1 VSFFKEGRKGM
12 MIKKYE
18 NFFCYDIFYFLLIF
32 LLVAGAS
39 YQNIA
44 IAQTANQ
51 QLSSNSTE
59 PFSLVF
65 SLDPAGKATV
75 DDAFQQGNLLAIIYG
90 KFNLKVFD
98 LDSNQTV
105 YEISDPD
112 SLFGQLYLLENYLI
126 YLKESGQNYET
137 ICVNLSTEE
146 PEIIIFP
153 GMVRQ
158 VTDDGHLII
167 FDHGI
172 YQVID
177 LEVGLVLFELEVS
190 KGGGEIFCVDDVIIF
205 PFDDSRG
212 HNAGYKAVS
221 TNGEVKFTLDEI
233 FNEVRIFLPEHHS
246 KISTFPIPI
255 LICRNYHDQNNKEW
269 FLEFINKEGQI
280 IASYSPA
287 DLGIEYSYGFLG
299 PSPIL
304 VWDENQDHFLL
315 KIRYYKQGEPD
326 RYYYILTDLSG
337 NIVKIFDE
345 TEVCDGGF
353 DLQGNILLFSL
364 EGLSQGRLKYYQQNG
379 NMAFSKS
386 IPCLV
391 TLGLHIS
398 GVHREFKFPGMDAIL
413 GWEYNQFEKYSL
425 TTGELTGIYP
435 ISTDYEIYKDHTIIY
450 DNQVYFFAN
459 SRGGSEPKINGSN
472 YFSFSAADSGWLGI
486 ELVSIEPNAGTIYEV
501 WDNTEVK
508 VKFRTEYGS
517 NFGKNLA
524 VNFEKGELL
533 AADMN
538 NLEYT
543 WHTPTI
549 VSGNLDTAK
558 ITVSYGPVSQEFIIT
573 IKDHLPTASF
583 IFTPL
588 SPQTGQN
595 VRFDASLSS
604 DLDGEI
610 TTYKWDF
617 GDGTGVQEQ
626 QQNYIDHLFST
637 AGEYPYLVTLTVTD
651 NNGQTATISKNI
663 RVTPAPEPPIA
674 NFKLL
679 DPSPQWNTQVR
690 FDASLSSDPDGST
703 VSYQWDFGDGTT
715 GEGISVSNKYN
726 PYAGGFLYE
735 VTLTI
740 KDNQNLSATKKIPI
754 VVGLILSYENK
765 GDIGIPAA
773 LQTQL
778 VDYQIEVVTGDISDA
793 GTDSFVYLA
802 LFGPEKENGR
812 YGSGE
817 LSLHNAFDTFEKGD
831 TDSFS
836 IQGDN
841 LEEVEFIT
849 LRHANN
855 FDKSGWYVKS
865 IKVKNTYNGKEWL
878 FVPDQWLAMDE
889 PPEYQTWG
897 KFFPVEPHSILFKW
911 KDRSIGMI
919 KASDHIFILPQNVEY
934 FHFYVLDKGFNL
946 EVFQQEFL
954 PNGTVSNTSI
964 TNQSSTSTR
973 SIQYKAE
980 NITKP
985 TRFLVKLKEGT
996 SIRQEFYIWVF
1007 PAIWK
1012 DYINEAR
1019 KVTLLYPLKG
1029 STGIFLQGESTTSDP
1044 KNTLQDYLV
1053 NLKVNFDNAS
1063 VPIIK
1068 YGADSLKI
1076 FGSVPDGTLLWYI
1089 KNPAEQYAKY
1099 KIAEV
1104 LASIIGETSTTI
1116 TGEIIGLYDSLYQA
1130 AQWASRLDE
1139 VIQIST
1145 GEVYKID
1152 LLKDI
1157 GRNNVNFLQSL
1168 ELLKKLKEKVD
1179 VLIVNVENNNLA
1191 NCLSG
1196 LESIRTLTVGN
1207 NPTSGIENDHTINY
1221 SNYGVTSFLKTRY
1234 QSCHSFYSQVKDY
1247 PLAVI
1252 LADELYNIKSWRVS
1266 HHTYL
1271 DAYFGAGMSQE
1282 EINAALAEID
1292 ASPLLSIDVLQS
1304 NLGLSDEDKKNVT
1317 NAVMDVYKPII
1328 MKLINI
1334 SSILINASLLTD
1346 QSWVN

>member
-1 VSFFKEGRKGM
+1 M

-18 NFFCYDIFYFLLIF
+18 NFFGYDIFYFLLIF

-65 SLDPAGKATV
+65 SLDPEGKVTV

-90 KFNLKVFD
+90 KSNLKVFD

-112 SLFGQLYLLENYLI
+112 SHLLHPYLLENYLI
-126 YLKESGQNYET
+126 YLRESGQNYET

-153 GMVRQ
+153 GMFRQ

-172 YQVID
+172 CQVID

-190 KGGGEIFCVDDVIIF
+190 KGGGEIFCVDDVMIF

-212 HNAGYKAVS
+212 NSAGYKAVS

-233 FNEVRIFLPEHHS
+233 FNEVRIFLPDYRS

-269 FLEFINKEGQI
+269 FLKFINKEGQTTV
-280 IASYSPA
+280 SHSP
-287 DLGIEYSYGFLG
+287 DYLNIDYSYDYIS
-299 PSPIL
+299 PNPIL

-315 KIRYYKQGEPD
+315 EIRYYKQGEPQ

-345 TEVCDGGF
+345 TEHCDGGF
-353 DLQGNILLFSL
+353 DLQGNILLFPWG
-364 EGLSQGRLKYYQQNG
+364 GLSKGMLKYYQQNG
-379 NMAFSKS
+379 NIAFSKS
-386 IPCLV
+386 IPCSV
-391 TLGLHIS
+391 KS
-398 GVHREFKFPGMDAIL
+398 GTPREFRFPGMDAIL

-425 TTGELTGIYP
+425 IGGELTGIYP
-435 ISTDYEIYKDHTIIY
+435 ISTDYQIYLDDTIVY
-450 DNQVYFFAN
+450 DNQVYFFAKP
-459 SRGGSEPKINGSN
+459 RGGCEPKINGSN
-472 YFSFSAADSGWLGI
+472 YFSFSAADSGWLDI
-486 ELVSIEPNAGTIYEV
+486 ELVSINPNAGTTYEV

-517 NFGKNLA
+517 NFANNLA

-533 AADMN
+533 ASDMN
-538 NLEYT
+538 NLEFT

-583 IFTPL
+583 TFNPI
-588 SPQTGQN
+588 SPQTEQN

-610 TTYKWDF
+610 TTYYWDF
-617 GDGTGVQEQ
+617 GDGTVGQEQ

-637 AGEYPYLVTLTVTD
+637 KGEYQVTLTVTD
-651 NNGQTATISKNI
+651 NNGQTATISKSI
-663 RVTPAPEPPIA
+663 LVTPAPKPPIA

-679 DPSPQWNTQVR
+679 APSPLWDTQVR
-690 FDASLSSDPDGST
+690 FDASLSSDPDGSI
-703 VSYQWDFGDGTT
+703 VSYHWDFGDGTT
-715 GEGISVSNKYN
+715 GEGISVSHKY
-726 PYAGGFLYE
+726 PQAGGFYQGGYE

-754 VVGLILSYENK
+754 VVGHILSYENK

-773 LQTQL
+773 LRNPDSLT
-778 VDYQIEVVTGDISDA
+778 VNYQIEVVTGDVSDA

-817 LSLHNAFDTFEKGD
+817 LNPYDALDPFGPFEKGN
-831 TDSFS
+831 TDSFTN
-836 IQGDN
+836 QGYN
-841 LEEVEFIT
+841 LEEVEFMT
-849 LRHANN
+849 LRHDNQY
-855 FDKSGWYVKS
+855 DKSGWYVKA

-889 PPEYQTWG
+889 SPEYQTWG
-897 KFFPVEPHSILFKW
+897 KFSPVEPHSILFKW
-911 KDRSIGMI
+911 EDRSIGMI
-919 KASDHIFILPQNVEY
+919 EISDHIFILPENVEY
-934 FHFYVLDKGFNL
+934 FYFHVLDQGFNL

-964 TNQSSTSTR
+964 TNQSSTSNK

-996 SIRQEFYIWVF
+996 NIRQEFYIWVF
-1007 PAIWK
+1007 PANWK
-1012 DYINEAR
+1012 DYKNEAR

-1029 STGIFLQGESTTSDP
+1029 STEIFLQGESTPSNS

-1053 NLKVNFDNAS
+1053 NLKVNIENAS
-1063 VPIIK
+1063 MPILK
-1068 YGADSLKI
+1068 YGADSLKL
-1076 FGSVPDGTLLWYI
+1076 FGDVPDETLLGYI
-1089 KNPAEQYAKY
+1089 KNPAEQYLNHKLG
-1099 KIAEV
+1099 KV
-1104 LASIIGETSTTI
+1104 LETIVGPVSATII
-1116 TGEIIGLYDSLYQA
+1116 GEIIGLYGSLYQA
-1130 AQWASRLDE
+1130 AQWASQLDE

-1157 GRNNVNFLQSL
+1157 GRNNGNFLQSL

-1179 VLIVNVENNNLA
+1179 ILIVAVQNNDFW
-1191 NCLSG
+1191 
-1196 LESIRTLTVGN
+1196 SISNSLGYIQALTVGN
-1207 NPTSGIENDHTINY
+1207 NPKSEIKADHTDHTIDY
-1221 SNYGVTSFLKTRY
+1221 SNYGVTRFLKTRE
-1234 QSCHSFYSQVKDY
+1234 QSCHSFYSQVEDY

-1252 LADELYNIKSWRVS
+1252 LADELCNIQSWRNG
-1266 HHTYL
+1266 HHRYL
-1271 DAYFGAGMSQE
+1271 DAYFAGGMTQDQ
-1282 EINAALAEID
+1282 INAALAEIG
-1292 ASPLLSIDVLQS
+1292 ASPLLSIDTLQS
-1304 NLGLSDEDKKNVT
+1304 NVGLSDEDKKNVT

-1346 QSWVN
+1346 QPWVN

>member
-1 VSFFKEGRKGM
+1 MNFFKEGRKGM

-18 NFFCYDIFYFLLIF
+18 NFFGYNIFYFLLIF

-59 PFSLVF
+59 PFSLVL
-65 SLDPAGKATV
+65 SLDPAGKMTV
-75 DDAFQQGNLLAIIYG
+75 DYAFQQGNLLLIIYG
-90 KFNLKVFD
+90 KSNLKVFD

-112 SLFGQLYLLENYLI
+112 SYLGRFYLLDNYLI
-126 YLKESGQNYET
+126 YGRSNKSEKYSET
-137 ICVNLSTEE
+137 IRVDLSSEE

-153 GMVRQ
+153 GRFEQ
-158 VTDDGHLII
+158 VTDDGYLINSQGYK
-167 FDHGI
+167 F
-172 YQVID
+172 QLID
-177 LEVGLVLFELEVS
+177 LEVGLVLFEPEVS
-190 KGGGEIFCVDDVIIF
+190 KGGEILCVDDVIIF
-205 PFDDSRG
+205 PFNDSRG
-212 HNAGYKAVS
+212 NNAGYKAVS
-221 TNGEVKFTLDEI
+221 TNGEVKFTLEEI
-233 FNEVRIFLPEHHS
+233 YNEVRIFLPEYYS

-255 LICRNYHDQNNKEW
+255 LICRNYNNPNEKQW
-269 FLEFINKEGQI
+269 LLKFINKEGQTI
-280 IASYSPA
+280 VSYSPD
-287 DLGIEYSYGFLG
+287 DLNIDYSYDYSE
-299 PSPIL
+299 PDPIL
-304 VWDENQDHFLL
+304 ILDENQDHFLL
-315 KIRYYKQGEPD
+315 EIRYYKQGEPD

-345 TEVCDGGF
+345 TERCYGGF
-353 DLQGNILLFSL
+353 DLQGNILLYPQG
-364 EGLSQGRLKYYQQNG
+364 GLSKYMLKYYQQNG

-386 IPCLV
+386 IPCLTV
-391 TLGLHIS
+391 D
-398 GVHREFKFPGMDAIL
+398 GVPREFKFPGMDAIL
-413 GWEYNQFEKYSL
+413 GWEYQQFEKYSL

-435 ISTDYEIYKDHTIIY
+435 ISTDYQIYNYRTIIY
-450 DNQVYFFAN
+450 DNQVYFFAKPQCDF
-459 SRGGSEPKINGSN
+459 EPNIPGTNL
-472 YFSFSAADSGWLGI
+472 FSFSAADSGWLDI
-486 ELVSIEPNAGTIYEV
+486 ELVSINPNAGTTYEV

-517 NFGKNLA
+517 NFRKNLT

-543 WHTPTI
+543 WQTPTI
-549 VSGNLDTAK
+549 ISGNQDTAK

-573 IKDHLPTASF
+573 IKDHLPRASF
-583 IFTPL
+583 TFNPL
-588 SPQTGQN
+588 SPQTGQK

-610 TTYKWDF
+610 TTYYWDF
-617 GDGTGVQEQ
+617 GDGTGGQEQ

-663 RVTPAPEPPIA
+663 QITPAPKPPIA

-679 DPSPQWNTQVR
+679 DPSPEWDTQAR
-690 FDASLSSDPDGST
+690 FDASISSSGPNGSI
-703 VSYQWDFGDGTT
+703 VSYHWDFGDGTT
-715 GEGISVSNKYN
+715 GEGISVSKEYQK
-726 PYAGGFLYE
+726 AGGFLQGGYE

-754 VVGLILSYENK
+754 IVGHILSYENK

-773 LQTQL
+773 LRNPNDL
-778 VDYQIEVVTGDISDA
+778 KVNYQIEVVTGDVSGA

-817 LSLHNAFDTFEKGD
+817 LNPYDALDPYGPFEKGN

-836 IQGDN
+836 NQGYN
-841 LEEVEFIT
+841 LDEVEFMT
-849 LRHANN
+849 LRHNN
-855 FDKSGWYVKS
+855 YYDKSGWYVKA

-889 PPEYQTWG
+889 SPEYQTWG
-897 KFFPVEPHSILFKW
+897 KFLPVEPHSILFKW
-911 KDRSIGMI
+911 ENRSIGMI
-919 KASDHIFILPQNVEY
+919 EASDNIFILPENVEY
-934 FHFYVLDKGFNL
+934 FHFNVLDQGFNL

-954 PNGTVSNTSI
+954 SNGNVSNTSI
-964 TNQSSTSTR
+964 TNQSSTSTS
-973 SIQYKAE
+973 SIQYNAE

-1007 PAIWK
+1007 PANWK

-1029 STGIFLQGESTTSDP
+1029 STEIFLQGESL
-1044 KNTLQDYLV
+1044 KNYLTNLQI
-1053 NLKVNFDNAS
+1053 NFENAS
-1063 VPIIK
+1063 IPILK

-1076 FGSVPDGTLLWYI
+1076 FGSVPDEELSWYI
-1089 KNPAEQYAKY
+1089 KNPAEKYVKY
-1099 KIAEV
+1099 KIAIV
-1104 LASIIGETSTTI
+1104 LASITGKTFAKI
-1116 TGEIIGLYDSLYQA
+1116 TGEIAGLYDSLYKTA
-1130 AQWASRLDE
+1130 EWASKLDE
-1139 VIQIST
+1139 VIEIST
-1145 GEVYKID
+1145 GKVYKID

-1179 VLIVNVENNNLA
+1179 SLIVNVENNNLA
-1191 NCLSG
+1191 NCLSD
-1196 LESIRTLTVGN
+1196 LKSIRTLTVGN
-1207 NPTSGIENDHTINY
+1207 NPASEIENDHTIY
-1221 SNYGVTSFLKTRY
+1221 YYNYGVTSFLKTRD
-1234 QSCHSFYSQVKDY
+1234 QSCHSFYAQVKDY

-1252 LADELYNIKSWRVS
+1252 LADELSNIQSWRAG
-1266 HHTYL
+1266 HHRYL
-1271 DAYFGAGMSQE
+1271 DTYFGSGMKQE
-1282 EINAALAEID
+1282 DINAALAQIG
-1292 ASPLLSIDVLQS
+1292 ASPLLNIDTLQS
-1304 NLGLSDEDKKNVT
+1304 NVGLSDEGKKEAT
-1317 NAVMDVYKPII
+1317 NDAMDVYEPII
-1328 MKLINI
+1328 MKILNI
-1334 SSILINASLLTD
+1334 SSILINTSLLTD
-1346 QSWVN
+1346 QAF

>member
-1 VSFFKEGRKGM
+1 MNFFKEGRKGM
-12 MIKKYE
+12 IIKKYE

-32 LLVAGAS
+32 ILAAGVS

-59 PFSLVF
+59 PFSLVL

-75 DDAFQQGNLLAIIYG
+75 DYRFQQGNLLLIIYG
-90 KFNLKVFD
+90 KSNLKVFD
-98 LDSNQTV
+98 LYSNQTV

-112 SLFGQLYLLENYLI
+112 SYLLHPYLLENYLI
-126 YLKESGQNYET
+126 YLRLSGQNYET
-137 ICVNLSTEE
+137 IRVDLSFEE

-153 GMVRQ
+153 GRFEQ
-158 VTDDGHLII
+158 VTDDGYLITSQGYK
-167 FDHGI
+167 F
-172 YQVID
+172 QLID
-177 LEVGLVLFELEVS
+177 LEVGLVLFEPEVS
-190 KGGGEIFCVDDVIIF
+190 KGGEILCVDDVIIF
-205 PFDDSRG
+205 PFNDSRG
-212 HNAGYKAVS
+212 NNAGYKAMS
-221 TNGEVKFTLDEI
+221 TNGEVKFTLEEI
-233 FNEVRIFLPEHHS
+233 YNEVLIFLPEYYS

-255 LICRNYHDQNNKEW
+255 LICRNYNNPNEKQW
-269 FLEFINKEGQI
+269 LLKFINKEGQT
-280 IASYSPA
+280 IASYSPG
-287 DLGIEYSYGFLG
+287 DLNIDYSYDYSE
-299 PSPIL
+299 PNPIL
-304 VWDENQDHFLL
+304 VLDENQDHFLL
-315 KIRYYKQGEPD
+315 EIRYYKQGEPD
-326 RYYYILTDLSG
+326 RYYYILTDLSA

-345 TEVCDGGF
+345 TERCYGGF
-353 DLQGNILLFSL
+353 DLQGNILLYPQG
-364 EGLSQGRLKYYQQNG
+364 GLSKYMLKYYQQNG

-386 IPCLV
+386 IPCLTV
-391 TLGLHIS
+391 D
-398 GVHREFKFPGMDAIL
+398 GVPREFKFPGMDAIL
-413 GWEYNQFEKYSL
+413 GWEYQQFEKYSL

-435 ISTDYEIYKDHTIIY
+435 ISTDYQIYNYRTIIY
-450 DNQVYFFAN
+450 DNQVYFFAKPQYDF
-459 SRGGSEPKINGSN
+459 EPNIPGTNL
-472 YFSFSAADSGWLGI
+472 FSFSAADSGWLDI
-486 ELVSIEPNAGTIYEV
+486 ELVSINPNAGTTYEV

-517 NFGKNLA
+517 NFGKNLT

-543 WHTPTI
+543 WQTPTI
-549 VSGNLDTAK
+549 ISGNQDTAK

-573 IKDHLPTASF
+573 IKDHLPRASF
-583 IFTPL
+583 TFNPL
-588 SPQTGQN
+588 SPQTGQK

-610 TTYKWDF
+610 TTYYWDF
-617 GDGTGVQEQ
+617 GDGTGGQEQ

-637 AGEYPYLVTLTVTD
+637 AGEYPVTLTVTD

-663 RVTPAPEPPIA
+663 RVTPAPKPPIA

-679 DPSPQWNTQVR
+679 DPFPEWDTQVR
-690 FDASLSSDPDGST
+690 FDASISSDPDGSI
-703 VSYQWDFGDGTT
+703 VSYYWDFGDGTT
-715 GEGISVSNKYN
+715 GEGISVSNEYKK
-726 PYAGGFLYE
+726 AGGFYQGGYE

-754 VVGLILSYENK
+754 IVGHILSYENK

-773 LQTQL
+773 LRDPNDL
-778 VDYQIEVVTGDISDA
+778 KVNYQIEVVTGDVSGA

-817 LSLHNAFDTFEKGD
+817 LNPYNALDPNAPFEGGN
-831 TDSFS
+831 TDNFNN
-836 IQGDN
+836 QGYN
-841 LEEVEFIT
+841 LDEVEFMT
-849 LRHANN
+849 LRHNN
-855 FDKSGWYVKS
+855 HYNKPGWYVKA
-865 IKVKNTYNGKEWL
+865 IKVNNTYNGKEWL

-889 PPEYQTWG
+889 PPENQTWG
-897 KFFPVEPHSILFKW
+897 KFLPVEPHSILFKW
-911 KDRSIGMI
+911 EDRSIGMI
-919 KASDHIFILPQNVEY
+919 EASDNIFILPQNVEY
-934 FHFYVLDKGFNL
+934 FHFNVLDKGFNL

-1007 PAIWK
+1007 SAIWK

-1029 STGIFLQGESTTSDP
+1029 STGIFLQGESL
-1044 KNTLQDYLV
+1044 KNYLTNLQI
-1053 NLKVNFDNAS
+1053 NIENAS
-1063 VPIIK
+1063 MPILK

-1076 FGSVPDGTLLWYI
+1076 FGSVPDEELSWYI
-1089 KNPAEQYAKY
+1089 KNPVEQYVNY
-1099 KIAEV
+1099 KLGMV
-1104 LASIIGETSTTI
+1104 LGTIIGTASATI
-1116 TGEIIGLYDSLYQA
+1116 IGEIIGLYDSLYQA

-1139 VIQIST
+1139 VIEIST
-1145 GEVYKID
+1145 GKIYKID

-1179 VLIVNVENNNLA
+1179 VLIVAVQNNDFW
-1191 NCLSG
+1191 
-1196 LESIRTLTVGN
+1196 SISNSLGYIQALTVGS
-1207 NPTSGIENDHTINY
+1207 NPKSDIKADHIIDY
-1221 SNYGVTSFLKTRY
+1221 SNYNVSRFLKTSSE
-1234 QSCHSFYSQVKDY
+1234 SCHSFYSQVEDY

-1252 LADELYNIKSWRVS
+1252 LADELCNIQSWRNG
-1266 HHTYL
+1266 HHRYL
-1271 DAYFGAGMSQE
+1271 DAYFAGGMSQQD
-1282 EINAALAEID
+1282 INDALAEIG
-1292 ASPLLSIDVLQS
+1292 ASPLLDISTIQS
-1304 NLGLSDEDKKNVT
+1304 NVGLSDEDKKNVT

-1346 QSWVN
+1346 